1 MLRVARSL
9 AALPGLFA
17 VLFLA
22 GACGSESGALPG
34 TTPGHT
40 ARLALSGDITLF
52 AASSLTDVF
61 EEAGSR
67 FEAANPGTRV
77 RFNFGSSS
85 GLATQI
91 EEGAPAD
98 AFASADLAQ
107 ADRLLQNGHIHPS
120 TVFAKNAL
128 VLVVPRGSASVASFA
143 DLANEGVRLVLAGP
157 EVPAGRYAR
166 QVIANASASG
176 AFGADFESRVLA
188 NLRSE
193 EANVRAVLAKVQ
205 LGEADAGFVYATDV
219 AAAAGEVDVIQVPTE
234 FNVVAEYPVALTR
247 RGGENPVAIAF
258 VEFLLSS
265 QGQEVLESY
274 GFEGR

>member
-22 GACGSESGALPG
+22 GACGSESGASPG

-40 ARLALSGDITLF
+40 ARSALSGDITLF

-107 ADRLLQNGHIHPS
+107 ADRLLQNGHIHPPA
-120 TVFAKNAL
+120 VFAKNAL